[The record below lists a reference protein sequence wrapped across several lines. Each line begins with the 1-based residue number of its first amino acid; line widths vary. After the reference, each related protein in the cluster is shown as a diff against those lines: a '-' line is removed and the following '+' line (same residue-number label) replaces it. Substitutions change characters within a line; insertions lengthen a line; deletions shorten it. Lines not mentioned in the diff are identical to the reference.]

1 MKKAILRRY
10 NYDIGYLLMD
20 GLKKGFWGCVF
31 LAAVLILAG
40 GGLTL

>member
-1 MKKAILRRY
+1 MKRAIMNKYGNDIGWLLEDALRR
-10 NYDIGYLLMD
+10 GV
-20 GLKKGFWGCVF
+20 WGVVF

>member
-1 MKKAILRRY
+1 MKKAIMQKY
-10 NYDIGYLLMD
+10 GNDIGYLLED
-20 GLKKGFWGCVF
+20 ALKKGAWAAVF

>member
-1 MKKAILRRY
+1 MKKAIMQKY
-10 NYDIGYLLMD
+10 GNDIGWLLED
-20 GLKKGFWGCVF
+20 ALKKGAWGVLF